1 MNHYMD
7 KIALET
13 FIVIDEFDSFY
24 HYDLI
29 ELEYGDDWFEQNVDI
44 DIPLLI
50 SRREGISPVLDQ
62 RKFTNI
68 Y

>member
-1 MNHYMD
+1 MD

-50 SRREGISPVLDQ
+50 S
-62 RKFTNI
+62 
-68 Y
+68 

>member
-24 HYDLI
+24 HYEMTDMLVQY
-29 ELEYGDDWFEQNVDI
+29 LKREYSCVWC
-44 DIPLLI
+44 
-50 SRREGISPVLDQ
+50 
-62 RKFTNI
+62 KNI
-68 Y
+68 

>member
-1 MNHYMD
+1 MYGA
-7 KIALET
+7 KIYDL
-13 FIVIDEFDSFY
+13 Y
-24 HYDLI
+24 HLI
-29 ELEYGDDWFEQNVDI
+29 ELEYGDDLFEQNVDI